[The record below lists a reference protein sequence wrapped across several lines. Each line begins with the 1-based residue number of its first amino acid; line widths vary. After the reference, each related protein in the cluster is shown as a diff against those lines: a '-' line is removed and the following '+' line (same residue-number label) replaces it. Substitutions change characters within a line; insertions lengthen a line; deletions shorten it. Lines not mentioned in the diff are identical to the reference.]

1 MKATVGWT
9 DRRFLVAGVPGWS
22 AQLHREEVATWR
34 DFALWYTVVTEVEDG
49 MGGGGGG
56 TLTDSPNSLRE
67 VVGEERSDPL
77 SLGVPDTAPEGR
89 LLKVGTAA
97 G

>member
-9 DRRFLVAGVPGWS
+9 DRRFLVAGVPGQS
-22 AQLHREEVATWR
+22 AQLRREEVATWR

-56 TLTDSPNSLRE
+56 HLRE
-67 VVGEERSDPL
+67 LRRVGRA
-77 SLGVPDTAPEGR
+77 GPDTGSPC
-89 LLKVGTAA
+89 
-97 G
+97 